1 MNKRKGF
8 FPLLPLAIFV
18 FCFWGV
24 FSASAADAQQKN
36 IILTTTTSVQ
46 DSGLLDELIPVFE
59 KKTGYFVKIIAVG
72 SGQAMAMGR
81 RGEADVLI
89 VHSPKAEADFLKEGL
104 GINRRLVMHNYFV
117 VVGPSSD
124 PAQIKNM
131 KSAREAFQKIAS
143 GNSLFVSRGDNS
155 GTHSL
160 EKKIWGLASLKTEG
174 KRWYQETGLGMG
186 QTLGVASEKGG
197 YTLTD
202 KATYLY
208 MKHNLRLEILVGES
222 EELYNPYSVIEL
234 NSERFPKINAAGGKA
249 FADFLLSEQAQKI
262 IANYGVKRVGESLF
276 FPDALG
282 K

>member
-59 KKTGYFVKIIAVG
+59 KKTGYFVKTIAVG

-124 PAQIKNM
+124 PAQIKDM

-143 GNSLFVSRGDNS
+143 SNSLFVSRGDNS